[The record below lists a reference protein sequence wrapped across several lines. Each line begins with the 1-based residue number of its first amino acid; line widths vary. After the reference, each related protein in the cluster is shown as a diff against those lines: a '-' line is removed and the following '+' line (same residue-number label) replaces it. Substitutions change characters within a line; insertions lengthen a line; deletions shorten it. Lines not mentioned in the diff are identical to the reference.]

1 MDEASFASIKAA
13 SVKNM
18 MNFDSSELPVDRQI
32 EIFKQA
38 VVDLEKFIDD
48 AIEKGRQSKI
58 AAFERTRHP

>member
-1 MDEASFASIKAA
+1 MDDASFASIKAT

-18 MNFDSSELPVDRQI
+18 ASFDTVELPVDRKV
-32 EIFKQA
+32 EIFRQA
-38 VVDLEKFIDD
+38 VADLEKFIDD